1 MVITL
6 KRIFWHFLSPKTLYS
21 HPLWWFHL
29 DIPLNLQNMSFL
41 FTSNKCPAFLKYA
54 LIYFFYFLKYALI
67 YFFYFLLL
75 YRSKP
80 FDNLLVIGH
89 SQSPGFATMMFCNYS
104 RSSFI
109 VPSAQ
114 LWILQ
119 VYHLML
125 TPTTP

>member
-1 MVITL
+1 MMVITL

-21 HPLWWFHL
+21 HPLWGFHL

-54 LIYFFYFLKYALI
+54 LIYFFYFL
-67 YFFYFLLL
+67 LL

-89 SQSPGFATMMFCNYS
+89 SQLSGFATMMFCNYS